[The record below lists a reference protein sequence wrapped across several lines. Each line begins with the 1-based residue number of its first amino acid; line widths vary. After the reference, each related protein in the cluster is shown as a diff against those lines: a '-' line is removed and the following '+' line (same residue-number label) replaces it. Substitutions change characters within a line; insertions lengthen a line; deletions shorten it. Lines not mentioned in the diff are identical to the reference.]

1 MSTTMHGENPY
12 RWMILAMMSF
22 AFFLVNF
29 ATFQL
34 AGAAGRLFPLL
45 HLSHVQFG
53 MCLFAPFLLT
63 FVLGIPTGMIA
74 DRVGAKAVGSVFLI
88 ISCVGIIGRA
98 YASTSF
104 GTLFGWMLVF
114 SFSLVFLNTI
124 GPKILGTWF
133 KHEHMPI
140 AMGTFIGCAG
150 FGIGI
155 GEGTVNLFS
164 TITGA
169 FTCAWVLFVVAT
181 VWFLLGF
188 KAKPEGE
195 PDVPPQPVLKY
206 FGVAARNK
214 YVWIDGLAVLFF
226 FSAWVGTAGNLPH
239 VLAHAKKVSDV
250 AAGLLGVPLGF
261 GGALGGFFTPIILH
275 RMPKI
280 KEWLALFVVLGA
292 AMVLGSVLVPFG
304 PATWVLVSVGAFI
317 ANGML
322 PLTMPLPIMLAEIG
336 TTYGGSAGGI
346 ISLLQM
352 AGGFFIPSF
361 AIAMIAGGD
370 PMKTFGVLFAL
381 FVVCAFF
388 IVMLPERGFHHA
400 GHGEKA
406 PQESLA

>member
-1 MSTTMHGENPY
+1 MSKIGHGENPY
-12 RWMILAMMSF
+12 RWMILAIVSF
-22 AFFLVNF
+22 LFFMVNF

-45 HLSHVQFG
+45 HLTPVEFG

-63 FVLGIPTGMIA
+63 FALGIPTGMIT

-88 ISCVGIIGRA
+88 ISCVGIIGRG

-104 GTLFGWMLVF
+104 ASLFAWMLLF

-140 AMGTFIGCAG
+140 AMGIFIGSAG

-155 GEGTVNLFS
+155 GEGTVSLFS
-164 TITGA
+164 TLTGA
-169 FTCAWVLFVVAT
+169 FTCAWVLFALAT
-181 VWFLLGF
+181 VWFLVGF
-188 KAKPEGE
+188 RAKPEGAPE
-195 PDVPPQPVLKY
+195 IPPQSVLKY

-214 YVWIDGLAVLFF
+214 FVWIDGLAVLFF

-239 VLAHAKKVSDV
+239 VLAHARKVSDV
-250 AAGLLGVPLGF
+250 AAGLMGIPFGF
-261 GGALGGFFTPIILH
+261 GGALGGFITPMVLH
-275 RMPKI
+275 RMPKV
-280 KEWLALFVVLGA
+280 KAWLALFIVVGTG
-292 AMVLGSVLVPFG
+292 MVLGSVLVPFG
-304 PATWVLVSVGAFI
+304 PATWVLVSAGAFI

-322 PLTMPLPIMLAEIG
+322 PLAMPYPIILEEIG

-352 AGGFFIPSF
+352 AGGFFVPSF
-361 AIAMIAGGD
+361 VIAMLAGGD
-370 PMKTFGVLFAL
+370 PYKTFGVLFAL
-381 FVVCAFF
+381 FALSTVF
-388 IVMLPERGFHHA
+388 ILMLPERGFHH
-400 GHGEKA
+400 
-406 PQESLA
+406 PRQEEGAALKSMA

>member
-1 MSTTMHGENPY
+1 MGKTAHGEHPY
-12 RWMILAMMSF
+12 RWIILAIMSF
-22 AFFLVNF
+22 IFFLVNF

-34 AGAAGRLFPLL
+34 AGAARTVFGTF
-45 HLSHVQFG
+45 HLTHVQFG

-63 FVLGIPTGMIA
+63 FILGIPTGMIT
-74 DRVGAKAVGSVFLI
+74 DRVGAKVVGNVFLI

-98 YASTSF
+98 YATTNF
-104 GTLFGWMLVF
+104 GTLFAWMLVF

-124 GPKILGTWF
+124 GPKVLGTWF

-140 AMGTFIGCAG
+140 AMGVYIGCAG

-155 GEGTVNLFS
+155 GEGTVSLFS
-164 TITGA
+164 NLTGA
-169 FTCAWVLFVVAT
+169 FTCAWVLFVIST
-181 VWFLLGF
+181 IFFLVGF
-188 KAKPEGE
+188 KARPEGE
-195 PDVPPQPVLKY
+195 PEMPPRPVLQY
-206 FGVAARNK
+206 FGVAARNQF
-214 YVWIDGLAVLFF
+214 VWIDGIAVLFF

-239 VLAHAKKVSDV
+239 VLAHAKGVSDL

-261 GGALGGFFTPIILH
+261 GGALGGFFTPLILH
-275 RMPKI
+275 RMPKV
-280 KEWLALFVVLGA
+280 KAWLALFVIVGS

-304 PATWVLVSVGAFI
+304 HTTWVLVFVGAFI

-322 PLTMPLPIMLAEIG
+322 PLTMPYPIMLAEIG

-370 PMKTFGVLFAL
+370 PMKTFGTLFVLFVASS
-381 FVVCAFF
+381 VF
-388 IVMLPERGFHHA
+388 IMMLPERGFHHA
-400 GHGEKA
+400 GHEEKVA
-406 PQESLA
+406 QKSMA